1 MLTGQLQRFF
11 AAIGS
16 RLKVRTEPHGK
27 HIRLAVKRDPQGAYF
42 ELVLPRLS
50 RRLISVIALQVRRR
64 RILLQLGQGV
74 VLVQPGLHP
83 AIRLVRETEVKLLLS
98 AGPPDSLP
106 IAA

>member
-11 AAIGS
+11 AAVGS

-27 HIRLAVKRDPQGAYF
+27 LIRLAVKRDSQGAYF

-50 RRLISVIALQVRRR
+50 RRLISVMAVQSRRR
-64 RILLQLGQGV
+64 RIVLQLGQGV
-74 VLVQPGLHP
+74 VLVQPGTHP
-83 AIRLVRETEVKLLLS
+83 AIRLLGETEVKLLLS

-106 IAA
+106 LAA